1 MRLFFLVAVLLLWFV
16 GSSSGQDSEQ
26 GAQLLLQQAY
36 GFFEA
41 EQADSAIALYN
52 KLVPFLQE
60 NNKPYWLAQAYLYL
74 GECYHM
80 QGSDSLALDYS
91 YRSKAV
97 LEENFRPDTVLFY
110 SLLLQNL
117 GVFHGYM
124 GDFDEQ
130 MDYYRRSFRQA
141 EKRHGR
147 KSKQMADAYLNLG
160 AGHGSRGYWDRC
172 IAYTDTSLRIAE
184 EIGFKD
190 GVNDALHNLA
200 YAYGLKR
207 DFQRAV
213 DYQERALR
221 QGESL
226 QMQAKGL
233 HNLGYWYFELG
244 NIDRAMQ
251 SFYRALEIRKEH
263 FPENQLN
270 IVSTKLALSDVFH
283 DGGYYDRALVIL
295 DTVVQVLRPQSSP
308 YSKYY
313 LQSALNKKAG
323 IYIKTRQFE
332 RARST
337 ARQAILVD
345 NPSPAVTSSSYI
357 MLAAAESNM
366 GQYEEALNHLQVALN
381 IVLPDFDSTDPEDN
395 PTVKEAAERENALD
409 ALHAKGAILYLMG
422 LDRPDDLSLLKRSL
436 KVYELQDSI
445 IHQMRLQF
453 QYPRSKEALFK
464 GTRPMYSAAMRTC
477 NALYRRTGDPLYLDL
492 AFQYSEKNK
501 GQLVAENL
509 NDLYVRKFA
518 RVDNRLIEEERK
530 LLSDIEFYQQE
541 LQVAE
546 YYYGAERAAELAE
559 ALGQARMRLKE
570 LWSELED
577 RHPDYYKIRHAF
589 DVEGLQ
595 AMQERVLEAEETLL
609 EFFLGDTSLYI
620 VVVDREGADFVQ
632 RPLPASFERD
642 VIRFREAILKQEDA
656 YWQLGH
662 YLYRQ
667 LVEPVAHLL
676 KGDKLCIVTDG
687 VLGYIPFETLLVRP
701 VESDNAASLRDQ
713 PFLMMDYRIRYLIS
727 GQVALQA
734 QQRKQTAA
742 AKSGILAMAPAFD
755 GGVVE
760 GASRDGDE
768 QIALPRLDGAI
779 KEVAGLKRRF
789 AGLFLQNHR
798 ATEKAFRDFAPHYSV
813 LHIATHTLVED
824 QFPSFFRLLFNR
836 GSDPAFDGQLKAYEI
851 YGMPLEADL
860 ITLSACNTGYGAI
873 KEGEG
878 IYSLGRAFAYAGASN
893 LVMTL
898 WPVKDKTTAFL
909 VERFYNNLAKGM
921 GKADALQEAK
931 AHYLAEYP
939 STLLVHPYYWAGYL
953 YMGDNRPVDLRKKR
967 TLLGIPL
974 DVFLPAL
981 LGLLFVLILVWR
993 FVSPSR
999 S

>member
-1 MRLFFLVAVLLLWFV
+1 MRSFFLATVFVLWFV
-16 GSSSGQDSEQ
+16 ASSSGQDSEQ
-26 GAQLLLQQAY
+26 KAQLMLQQALEL
-36 GFFEA
+36 FEA
-41 EQADSAIALYN
+41 EQADSAAALYQS
-52 KLVPFLQE
+52 LVPFLQE
-60 NNKPYWLAQAYLYL
+60 KEKFYWLAQAYLYL
-74 GECYHM
+74 GECYYM
-80 QGSDSLALDYS
+80 MGSDSLALDYS

-97 LEENFRPDTVLFY
+97 LEDNFRPDTVLFY

-117 GVFHGYM
+117 GVFHGYR
-124 GDFDEQ
+124 GEFDQQ
-130 MDYYRRSFRQA
+130 MDFYRRSFRQA

-184 EIGFKD
+184 DIGFQE
-190 GVNDALHNLA
+190 GINDALHNLA

-251 SFYRALEIRKEH
+251 SFYQALAIRKEH

-270 IVSTKLALSDVFH
+270 IVSTKLALSDIFH
-283 DGGYYDRALVIL
+283 AAGYYDRALGIL
-295 DTVVQVLRPQSSP
+295 DTVVLVLRPQSSP
-308 YSKYY
+308 YKRSY

-323 IYIKTRQFE
+323 IQIKTRRFE
-332 RARST
+332 RARTT
-337 ARQAILVD
+337 ARQAVAVN
-345 NPSPAVTSSSYI
+345 NPNPAVMSSSYI
-357 MLAAAESNM
+357 MLAAAESHL
-366 GQYEEALNHLQVALN
+366 GQYDEGLNHLQIALN
-381 IVLPDFDSTDPEDN
+381 IVLPDFDSMDPEEN
-395 PTVKEAAERENALD
+395 PTVEEAVQRENALE
-409 ALHAKGAILYLMG
+409 ALHAKGSILYLMG

-436 KVYELQDSI
+436 RLYELQDSI
-445 IHQMRLQF
+445 IHRMRLQF
-453 QYPRSKEALFK
+453 QYPRSKEALFE

-477 NALYRRTGDPLYLDL
+477 NALYRRTGDPHYLDL

-546 YYYGAERAAELAE
+546 YYYGAERAAEFAE
-559 ALGQARMRLKE
+559 ALGQARLRLKE

-577 RHPDYYKIRHAF
+577 RHPDYYKMRHAF

-595 AMQERVLEAEETLL
+595 AMQERVLEADETLL
-609 EFFLGDTSLYI
+609 EFFLGDTSMYI
-620 VVVDREGADFVQ
+620 VVVNREDADFVQ
-632 RPLPASFERD
+632 CPLSASFERD
-642 VIRFREAILKQEDA
+642 VIRFREAILKQDDA
-656 YWQLGH
+656 YWKLGH

-667 LVEPVAHLL
+667 LIQPVAHLL

-687 VLGYIPFETLLVRP
+687 VLGYIPFEALLRRP
-701 VESDNAASLRDQ
+701 VEGAAAASLRDQ
-713 PFLMMDYRIRYLIS
+713 PFLMMDYQIRYLIS

-734 QQRKQTAA
+734 QQRKPTAT

-755 GGVVE
+755 DSVGK
-760 GASRDGDE
+760 GATRSGAE
-768 QIALPRLDGAI
+768 PLVLPRLDGAA

-798 ATEKAFRDFAPHYSV
+798 ATEKAFWNYAPKYSV
-813 LHIATHTLVED
+813 LHIATHTLIED
-824 QFPSFFRLLFNR
+824 QFPSFSRLLFNR
-836 GSDPAFDGQLKAYEI
+836 GDDPAFDGQLKAYEI

-921 GKADALQEAK
+921 GKSDALQEAK
-931 AHYLAEYP
+931 LHYLAEYP

-953 YMGDNRPVDLRKKR
+953 YMGDNRPVALRKKR
-967 TLLGIPL
+967 TVLGLPL
-974 DVFLPAL
+974 DVALPAS
-981 LGLLFVLILVWR
+981 LGLLFALVLAWR
-993 FVSPSR
+993 FFSPSR